1 MDSYTEHK
9 EALEQEQKG
18 MSKEDLIAK
27 LKAEKDDYNPTKPK
41 YEQVLDIDNLP
52 GQEHRWIMRGAKATC
67 ENGAHAYHEF
77 WFRRTP

>member
-52 GQEHRWIMRGAKATC
+52 GQEHFWVERGMVISC
-67 ENGAHAYHEF
+67 EGGTHGYHQVYK
-77 WFRRTP
+77 RR